1 MGNLIFAIAFLVEKA
16 LTIYLYIII
25 VSAILSWVNP
35 DPYNPIVRF
44 LRNVTEPVY
53 QHIRR
58 YMPFLIVGGI
68 DLTPLVVI
76 VIIQFLQ
83 IALVGNLVD
92 LANSMRMSSNLMMR
106 P

>member
-1 MGNLIFAIAFLVEKA
+1 MGNLIYAVAVLVEKA
-16 LTIYLYIII
+16 LTIYFYIVII
-25 VSAILSWVNP
+25 SAILSWVNP

-44 LRNVTEPVY
+44 LRNATEPVY
-53 QHIRR
+53 ERIRR
-58 YMPFLIVGGI
+58 YMPFLIVGGM
-68 DLTPLVVI
+68 DLTPLLVI

-92 LANSMRMSSNLMMR
+92 LANSIRMQPNMLLR